1 MSHDYIW
8 AAHSQHD
15 FLMLLPGNTKFQAY
29 HKERKQPE
37 QDRIDGVLERCRDLD
52 RWRRM
57 DVLTSNLTCHFKRI
71 HKLCSKEN
79 MPLSAYPLL
88 VQTLKNDINRGL
100 TEEFDEVLGEG
111 ARAEIVRTLRVRF
124 NMDGR
129 DPSGQKVGLL
139 DEHHFMAYLCDPAGH
154 EWRSKF
160 KIQTELAP
168 LMRKMINMYVP
179 LDRDGLPTSRK
190 RVLKEF
196 RVSTVCVTPEIALSF
211 SFIIC
216 HETNEHRSFIPS
228 RVNGCTSL
236 KILFRALFQKRS

>member
-1 MSHDYIW
+1 
-8 AAHSQHD
+8 
-15 FLMLLPGNTKFQAY
+15 
-29 HKERKQPE
+29 
-37 QDRIDGVLERCRDLD
+37 
-52 RWRRM
+52 
-57 DVLTSNLTCHFKRI
+57 
-71 HKLCSKEN
+71 
-79 MPLSAYPLL
+79 
-88 VQTLKNDINRGL
+88 
-100 TEEFDEVLGEG
+100 
-111 ARAEIVRTLRVRF
+111 
-124 NMDGR
+124 MDGR

-196 RVSTVCVTPEIALSF
+196 RVSTVCVMLEIALSF

-216 HETNEHRSFIPS
+216 HETNEHRNFIPS

-236 KILFRALFQKRS
+236 KILFQVLSQERATQTKQSSPSKMCRSRWISMTRFKAACNSLRHMLQTQSFT